1 MNPLRIIP
9 RLDIK
14 GPNLVKG
21 IQMEGLRVLGD
32 PYFYATKYYQENADE
47 LIYIDTV
54 ASLYGRNNL
63 TEFVSHTA
71 NDIYIPLCVGGGIRK
86 LDDIYKLLRAGADKV
101 AINTEA
107 LKNPTLIQE
116 ASREFGSQCIV
127 ISIQAKKM
135 GNEYISFMENGREPS
150 NKKVLDWCRE
160 AADLGAGELLIT
172 SVDNEGTGK
181 GMDIALLQSITE
193 KITIP
198 VIASGGIGSLTH
210 VIDAVTQAN
219 IDGIAIAS
227 MLHYNALE
235 DFVQKNA
242 MQDYT
247 EGDLSF
253 LKKSYENNKFGRKNI
268 DSVSLSI
275 LKEFCTKMNIECR
288 Q

>member
-32 PYFYATKYYQENADE
+32 PYFYATKYYNENADE

-63 TEFVSHTA
+63 TDFVSHTA
-71 NDIYIPLCVGGGIRK
+71 KNIFIPLCVGGGIRN

-107 LKNPTLIQE
+107 LKNPNLIQE
-116 ASREFGSQCIV
+116 ASSEFGSQCIV
-127 ISIQAKKM
+127 VSIQAKKM
-135 GNEYISFMENGREPS
+135 GNDYISFMENGREPS
-150 NKKVLDWCRE
+150 QKKVLDWCIE
-160 AADLGAGELLIT
+160 ASERGAGELLIT

-181 GMDIALLQSITE
+181 GLDIPLLQSITD

-198 VIASGGIGSLTH
+198 IIASGGVGSISH
-210 VIDAVTQAN
+210 VINASKQVN

-227 MLHYNALE
+227 MFHYNALE
-235 DFVQKNA
+235 DLIQNNI
-242 MQDYT
+242 MQSYS

-253 LKKSYENNKFGRKNI
+253 LKKSYESNKFGRKNI
-268 DSVSLSI
+268 DSVSISM
-275 LKEFCTKMNIECR
+275 LKEFCIKMNIECR
-288 Q
+288 L